1 MDKILLRK
9 CPKSQFRSVVRVKP
23 AMSARLRI
31 GHFGDAIIFPFL
43 RRGGLP
49 FSIILWGGG
58 ATLMSQHP
66 APLGSIF
73 FTQKPGTHR
82 WSPNLKS
89 AVWRTALFFEI
100 SKNHVL
106 SWLPRKTPLF

>member
-23 AMSARLRI
+23 AMSAGLRI

-58 ATLMSQHP
+58 LH
-66 APLGSIF
+66 
-73 FTQKPGTHR
+73 
-82 WSPNLKS
+82 
-89 AVWRTALFFEI
+89 
-100 SKNHVL
+100 
-106 SWLPRKTPLF
+106 